1 MKYKIT
7 YKGSVEKDFRK
18 FSKNKTEREKL
29 KASIESV
36 LIENPFQGK
45 KLKAEYKGSYSI
57 HIRYK
62 VLVVYKIFA
71 AKVLIL
77 VVEPREGSYK
87 KKDA

>member
-7 YKGSVEKDFRK
+7 YKGIVEKDFRK

-29 KASIESV
+29 KANIESV
-36 LIENPFQGK
+36 LSKNPFQGK

-71 AKVLIL
+71 EKVLIL
-77 VVEPREGSYK
+77 AVEPREGSYK
-87 KKDA
+87 KKYV